1 MVINYRDELWYE
13 YELDKGQEKE
23 FVVQELI
30 ENQGFDKE
38 TAEKIYNNV
47 IDNYELTEKFF
58 EVCKEEV
65 KEYFREMAENEYKEY
80 VLD

>member
-13 YELDKGQEKE
+13 YELDKEQEKE
-23 FVVQELI
+23 FVVQELTK
-30 ENQGFDKE
+30 NQGFDKE

-65 KEYFREMAENEYKEY
+65 KEYFRELAEKEYREY
-80 VLD
+80 VLG